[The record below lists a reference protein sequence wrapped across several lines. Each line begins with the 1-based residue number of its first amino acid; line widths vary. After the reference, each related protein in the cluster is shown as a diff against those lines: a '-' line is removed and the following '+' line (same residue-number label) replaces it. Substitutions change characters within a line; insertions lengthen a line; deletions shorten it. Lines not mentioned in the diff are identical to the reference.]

1 MIKPSNIVYD
11 ELKQRVKKL
20 ELEQHRQ
27 TNDLDS
33 LSRFEEEIE
42 RFETKLKQ
50 INQYYQEAKKVI
62 AKHESSETQRLE
74 YELKQM
80 QAEDKHYLEE
90 IGQLKKEIGQ
100 VKNSL
105 EELQTVAT
113 ATTSTKLVQKSVIES
128 DFFKLAIQEAMQHST
143 LNVTHPNTATFN
155 HFISELSSPS
165 VNVNEKAI
173 KTEEGDVYATLELIL
188 SEEENNVVQV
198 SGYVVCLTFNRN
210 SPTEWSEESGGG
222 WREAGRGQCYVSLE
236 AAQECLA
243 KLKQQWPD
251 YPFKIL
257 RRD

>member
-50 INQYYQEAKKVI
+50 INQYYQEAKKI
-62 AKHESSETQRLE
+62 ITKHESSETQRLE

-90 IGQLKKEIGQ
+90 IGHLKKEIGQ

-105 EELQTVAT
+105 EELQTVAIAT
-113 ATTSTKLVQKSVIES
+113 ASTKLVQKSVIES
-128 DFFKLAIQEAMQHST
+128 DFFKLAIQETMQHST
-143 LNVTHPNTATFN
+143 LNVAYPNASTFSD
-155 HFISELSSPS
+155 FISELSSPP
-165 VNVNEKAI
+165 VNEKAI
-173 KTEEGDVYATLELIL
+173 TAEEGDVYATLELIL